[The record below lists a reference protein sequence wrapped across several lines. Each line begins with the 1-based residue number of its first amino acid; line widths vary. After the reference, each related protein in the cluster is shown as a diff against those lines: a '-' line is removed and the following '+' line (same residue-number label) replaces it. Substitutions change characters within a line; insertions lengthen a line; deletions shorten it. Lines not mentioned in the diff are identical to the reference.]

1 MGATNST
8 VGVCCRNEE
17 EDTRVG
23 GRWPKSNSVFDYEG
37 LITAVPASDSA
48 WERDVVVTQTECGL
62 EPSGRSASA
71 GGSSVTGSS
80 SSFVSSQDNTHRTV
94 FSARSPFKL
103 SESTWEVLVDA
114 VHFVSRRV
122 ARNSPCLCV

>member
-37 LITAVPASDSA
+37 LITA
-48 WERDVVVTQTECGL
+48 

-122 ARNSPCLCV
+122 ARNSPCLCA